1 MATRRTRWA
10 LGATV
15 GVAVGVANWA
25 LFVPNVPLTLTLVV
39 LFTVGSALLV
49 RAQGVYRH
57 EAADTDGQD
66 WWAATGGPLA
76 ILVGIFGLNTGLG
89 LSFDLRVSLL
99 LLAVGAMLAAYGVG
113 IVSAVSW
120 FGVGDESADETAA
133 ETAG

>member
-15 GVAVGVANWA
+15 GVAVGVANWT
-25 LFVPNVPLTLTLVV
+25 LFVPNVPLTATLVV
-39 LFTVGSALLV
+39 LFTVGSGLLI
-49 RAQGVYRH
+49 RAQRVYQR
-57 EAADTDGQD
+57 EGTDTDSPD
-66 WWAATGGPLA
+66 WWAATGGPLT

-113 IVSAVSW
+113 IVSAVAW
-120 FGVGDESADETAA
+120 FDVGDDPADGTASDPVD
-133 ETAG
+133 